1 MTQIVWDGRFLIAD
15 RKCFRS
21 TTVFAAP
28 KLRIK
33 HNGTQSTAFAFAGT
47 YEECNIADQ
56 IMMAEDNRELVEQAK
71 SILTDPAGNWQGIC
85 VETQVNEQPKAYLCN
100 YLGMREELP
109 ANAFMAVG
117 ACSDEL
123 TIAYRTWQAIAANLD
138 KPAHTLFV
146 YEPTQPEEEVELVKR
161 RATALA
167 CFLRTALRGSYYD
180 QYGYPFDVYDAITGN
195 TLCV

>member
-15 RKCFRS
+15 RKCFRG

-28 KLRIK
+28 KLRIT

-56 IMMAEDNRELVEQAK
+56 VMMAKDNRELVEQAK
-71 SILTDPAGNWQGIC
+71 SILTDPAGNWQGLC
-85 VETQVNEQPKAYLCN
+85 VETRANEQPKAYLCN

-109 ANAFMAVG
+109 ANTFMAVG

-146 YEPTQPEEEVELVKR
+146 YEPTQPEEEVEIVKR

>member
-1 MTQIVWDGRFLIAD
+1 M
-15 RKCFRS
+15 
-21 TTVFAAP
+21 
-28 KLRIK
+28 
-33 HNGTQSTAFAFAGT
+33 
-47 YEECNIADQ
+47 
-56 IMMAEDNRELVEQAK
+56 
-71 SILTDPAGNWQGIC
+71 
-85 VETQVNEQPKAYLCN
+85 ETQVNEQPKAYLCN

>member
-15 RKCFRS
+15 RKCFRG
-21 TTVFAAP
+21 TTMFAAP

-56 IMMAEDNRELVEQAK
+56 VMMAEDNRELVEQAK

-85 VETQVNEQPKAYLCN
+85 VETQVDEQPKAYLCN

-109 ANAFMAVG
+109 PNTFMAVG

-146 YEPTQPEEEVELVKR
+146 YEPTQPEEEVEIVKR

>member
-15 RKCFRS
+15 RKCFRG

-56 IMMAEDNRELVEQAK
+56 VMMAEDNRELVEQAK
-71 SILTDPAGNWQGIC
+71 SILTDPAGNWQGLY

-109 ANAFMAVG
+109 PNTFMAVG

-146 YEPTQPEEEVELVKR
+146 YEPTLPEEEVEIVKR

>member
-15 RKCFRS
+15 RKCFRG
-21 TTVFAAP
+21 TTVFAVP

>member
-15 RKCFRS
+15 RKCFRG

-56 IMMAEDNRELVEQAK
+56 VMMAEDNRELVEQAK

-85 VETQVNEQPKAYLCN
+85 VETRVNEQPKAYLCN

-180 QYGYPFDVYDAITGN
+180 QYGYPFDVYDAITGD